1 MSEINM
7 LMTVTKRSVGRRLLA
22 CYEELG
28 LSSTLCTLAQGTATS
43 ETLDYFGLEVTEK
56 MVTLTVV
63 SDDTWKKV
71 KRELENRFQIDVPG
85 TGIAFLMPLSSV
97 GGKKMLQFMIDG
109 QKVEK
114 VEESVMK
121 NTKYELIIVVANHG
135 HSEEVMDAARA
146 EGAGGGTVIHA
157 KGTGLERAEKF
168 LGVSIA
174 DEKELI
180 LIVAKAETKNAI
192 MKSIMDHA
200 GLESKARSVV
210 FSLPVTDTAGLR
222 LQEIQ

>member
-22 CYEELG
+22 CYEEIG

-63 SDDTWKKV
+63 SDDTWKQV
-71 KRELENRFQIDVPG
+71 KQELEDRFQIDVPG

-97 GGKKMLQFMIDG
+97 GGKKVLQFLIDG

-121 NTKYELIIVVANHG
+121 NTNYELIIVVANHG

-146 EGAGGGTVIHA
+146 EGAGGTVIHA

-180 LIVAKAETKNAI
+180 LIVTKTESKKAI

>member
-7 LMTVTKRSVGRRLLA
+7 LMTVTKRSVGRRMLA
-22 CYEELG
+22 CYEEIG

-43 ETLDYFGLEVTEK
+43 ETLNYFGLEVTEK

-63 SDDTWKKV
+63 SDDTWKQV
-71 KRELENRFQIDVPG
+71 KRELEDRFQIDVPG

-97 GGKKMLQFMIDG
+97 GGKNVLQFLIDG

-180 LIVAKAETKNAI
+180 LIVTKTESKKAI

>member
-1 MSEINM
+1 MSELY
-7 LMTVTKRSVGRRLLA
+7 LMMTITKRSMGKKLIA
-22 CYEELG
+22 CYEENHVA
-28 LSSTLCTLAQGTATS
+28 SVLCTLAQGTATS
-43 ETLDYFGLEVTEK
+43 ETLNYFGLEVTEK
-56 MVTLTVV
+56 MVAMAVV
-63 SDDTWKKV
+63 SDDTWKQV
-71 KRELENRFQIDVPG
+71 KRELEDRLQIDVPG

-97 GGKKMLQFMIDG
+97 GGKKVLQFLIDG

-121 NTKYELIIVVANHG
+121 NTNYELIIVVANHG

-146 EGAGGGTVIHA
+146 KGAGGGTVIHA

-180 LIVAKAETKNAI
+180 LIVAKAEMKNAI

>member
-7 LMTVTKRSVGRRLLA
+7 LMTVTRRSVGRRLLA
-22 CYEELG
+22 CYEEIG

-56 MVTLTVV
+56 V
-63 SDDTWKKV
+63 SDDTWKQV
-71 KRELENRFQIDVPG
+71 KRELEDRFQIDVPG

-97 GGKKMLQFMIDG
+97 GGKKVLQFLIDG

-121 NTKYELIIVVANHG
+121 NTNYELIIVVANHG

-180 LIVAKAETKNAI
+180 LIVTKTEAKNAI

>member
-22 CYEELG
+22 CYEEIG

-63 SDDTWKKV
+63 SDDTWKQV
-71 KRELENRFQIDVPG
+71 KRELEDRFQIDVPG

-97 GGKKMLQFMIDG
+97 GGKKVLQFLIDG

-121 NTKYELIIVVANHG
+121 NTNYELIIVVANHG

-180 LIVAKAETKNAI
+180 LIVTKTESKKAI

-200 GLESKARSVV
+200 GLESKAHSVV

>member
-22 CYEELG
+22 CYEEIG

-43 ETLDYFGLEVTEK
+43 EILDYFGLEVTEK

-63 SDDTWKKV
+63 SDDTWKQV
-71 KRELENRFQIDVPG
+71 KRELEDRLQIDVPG
-85 TGIAFLMPLSSV
+85 PGTALLMPLSSV
-97 GGKKMLQFMIDG
+97 GGKKVLQFLIDG

-121 NTKYELIIVVANHG
+121 NTNYELIIVVANHG

-146 EGAGGGTVIHA
+146 KGAGGGTVIHA

-180 LIVAKAETKNAI
+180 LIVAKAEMKNAI